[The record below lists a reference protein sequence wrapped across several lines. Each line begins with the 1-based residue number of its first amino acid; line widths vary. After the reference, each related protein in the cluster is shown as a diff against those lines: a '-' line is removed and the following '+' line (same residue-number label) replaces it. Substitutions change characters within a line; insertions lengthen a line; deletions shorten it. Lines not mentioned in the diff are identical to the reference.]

1 MIIRSVLPRSIKF
14 LTLSFSYAWSL
25 RPSISLF
32 EDMDFLTYIPN
43 SLLKRFPDRC
53 TTILSLCFSS
63 TLVFLRFPLLRLLGT
78 IGGNT
83 VHYTNATAAKP
94 LQLCPTLCN
103 PRDCNLPSSSV
114 HGILQDKS
122 TGVDGHVLLQYTFP
136 TQGLNPHLLHLLHWQ
151 MGSLPIVPPKKPHY
165 TDAWAQLL

>member
-25 RPSISLF
+25 RPSVSLF

-63 TLVFLRFPLLRLLGT
+63 TLVFLRSPLLRLLGT

-114 HGILQDKS
+114 HGILQARVLEWMAMSSSS
-122 TGVDGHVLLQYTFP
+122 TP
-136 TQGLNPHLLHLLHWQ
+136 
-151 MGSLPIVPPKKPHY
+151 SPPR
-165 TDAWAQLL
+165 D